1 MSPKVCFYFDEAI
14 ILKSYPH
21 KGGSLSSELFLR
33 TCNEITI
40 KVEVNKFFFFFELGW
55 DLAFCLLG

>member
-40 KVEVNKFFFFFELGW
+40 KVEVNNFFFFFEL
-55 DLAFCLLG
+55 